1 MRSTMTRSLALLLA
15 ALFGFTGCSADTAS
29 SGSEGC
35 VAGDACFCEDGQSG
49 LSTCDDDGRAGCACD
64 APVEADAGAADAGAA
79 DATPDDAQGADTGGG
94 GEDAA
99 PTGCTPIPQWPDLDR
114 DGAGDAAAEPVEDCD
129 YLDGYSLVGS
139 DCDDNDPDRY
149 PFAPELCDGRDNDC
163 DDEIDEQTTTVTQWP
178 DVDGDGFGD
187 RDGTP
192 AADCAPLDG
201 YVRNDD
207 DCDDASEAIAPG
219 VNDTCDGVDN
229 DCDDEIDEDATFA
242 LFWPDADD
250 DTFGDAASVPQ
261 RACAQPAGTVTNRED
276 CDDSDPAIFPGAEE
290 VCDLRDNDC
299 DGALDEGTPLLVLYP
314 DTDGDGAGDLFA
326 SAALSCEPI
335 ARFVSDQSDCD
346 DENPDVYPGA
356 VETCDGVDEDCDGAV
371 DEEATDLT
379 TWYAD
384 VDGDGAGDGA
394 NLVRACARPSG
405 YVSNASDCDDRNDTV
420 AAGTE
425 EVCDGADNDCDGAV
439 DEGVSNRC
447 GTCGA
452 EPEEV
457 CGDFIDNDCDGA
469 IDEPEAG
476 CFCDGR
482 TNQPCYPGEPQTLG
496 IGACRGGVVSCTCPS
511 GDRFCDDGVYGEC
524 VGAVTP
530 SPEVCDG
537 IDNNCDGRIDEGV
550 RNPCGGC
557 GAVPV
562 EVCDGV
568 DNDCDGRID
577 EGVRNAC
584 GQCPGDEAAEVCNGF
599 DDDCDGFVDEGCTCE
614 GDGES
619 CYPGPPATLGVGA
632 CAAGIRDCYASTSG
646 TGLCEG
652 AVLPGLEVCN
662 DVDDDCDGRV
672 DVGPTGCSVCGTSP
686 ETCNGID
693 DDCDGFIDEGLRNAC
708 GDCLDAVVPE
718 ELGGAELCNGFDDDC
733 DGLVD
738 EGLVNACGT
747 CDEVCYVDGFD
758 DDETF
763 NEGEGEGIE
772 IADGIRL
779 NSSSFTFSDIWVANT
794 ADDTVTRINT
804 ETGAVINTYE
814 VGYNGGRNNDNPS
827 RTAVDFD
834 GNAWVANRAFG
845 QQGSIAKI
853 RGGDCVDDCVAFIVP
868 VGGSNALPRG
878 LAIDTDGNVWV
889 GLDNSRTIV
898 KLSGTNGAQL
908 GSWNV
913 GIRTY
918 GLAID
923 NRGILWI
930 ATIDGGV
937 IGAFDTNTNTY
948 LGAWSGAQCTRPY
961 GIAVDGDGN
970 VWAGNWTCGNVVRLD
985 RASFDRGERPPRFDY
1000 YGTGLSN
1007 TRGIAV
1013 DANNV
1018 VWVASSGNDR
1028 IARLNRT
1035 TGAQLGTTA
1044 TCDNPIGVGVANDGD
1059 VWAVCYGS
1067 DRAERFDAAGIV
1079 VGNVTVGDQPYS
1091 YSDMTGFQL
1100 RNFTS
1105 PRGTWRTV
1113 FDCTF
1118 ADCAFDYVRFEAST
1132 PAGTAVSLRFRTQP
1146 PSGPWSAWTASFA
1159 ASPIDLRGLAP
1170 RGQRLE
1176 IEVQLSTDANGVSPV
1191 LQSFDV
1197 EWQRP

>member
-1 MRSTMTRSLALLLA
+1 MSMMLHSDSAVVVSRAWASLVLL
-15 ALFGFTGCSADTAS
+15 TGLVLVAGMGCGDDAPGSGEDPGNETGDVSADTRTDAVEDAAGDPSPDVNVGPDVGRPCPPDPGTYGDPCVDDTECTSGICFDAPGGAFCTEPCVDTCEPLCDGQRMRCRGIEQS
-29 SGSEGC
+29 SG
-35 VAGDACFCEDGQSG
+35 VLFACQ
-49 LSTCDDDGRAGCACD
+49 
-64 APVEADAGAADAGAA
+64 PVEDTLCRGCL
-79 DATPDDAQGADTGGG
+79 DDAQCTSGRCLTFDDGTRACGRDCQV
-94 GEDAA
+94 DVDC
-99 PTGCTPIPQWPDLDR
+99 PTGYTCGDSTEANDGQCVPVTRSCSCTVDTAGLQRPCASENEF
-114 DGAGDAAAEPVEDCD
+114 GACAGVETCDAELGWSACEADEAEAEV
-129 YLDGYSLVGS
+129 
-139 DCDDNDPDRY
+139 
-149 PFAPELCDGRDNDC
+149 CDGRDNDC
-163 DDEIDEQTTTVTQWP
+163 DGV
-178 DVDGDGFGD
+178 VD
-187 RDGTP
+187 
-192 AADCAPLDG
+192 
-201 YVRNDD
+201 
-207 DCDDASEAIAPG
+207 
-219 VNDTCDGVDN
+219 DGVEIGPACTIDN
-229 DCDDEIDEDATFA
+229 A
-242 LFWPDADD
+242 
-250 DTFGDAASVPQ
+250 FGS
-261 RACAQPAGTVTNRED
+261 CAGTN
-276 CDDSDPAIFPGAEE
+276 
-290 VCDLRDNDC
+290 VCQ
-299 DGALDEGTPLLVLYP
+299 GE
-314 DTDGDGAGDLFA
+314 AGYT
-326 SAALSCEPI
+326 CI
-335 ARFVSDQSDCD
+335 
-346 DENPDVYPGA
+346 G
-356 VETCDGVDEDCDGAV
+356 ETA
-371 DEEATDLT
+371 
-379 TWYAD
+379 
-384 VDGDGAGDGA
+384 
-394 NLVRACARPSG
+394 
-405 YVSNASDCDDRNDTV
+405 
-420 AAGTE
+420 TE
-425 EVCDGADNDCDGAV
+425 EVCDGVDNDCDGAV

-447 GTCGA
+447 GTCGP

-530 SPEVCDG
+530 TPEVCDG

-662 DVDDDCDGRV
+662 DIDDDCDGRV

-814 VGYNGGRNNDNPS
+814 VGYNAGRNNDNPS

-834 GNAWVANRAFG
+834 GNAWVANRAFS

-853 RGGDCVDDCVAFIVP
+853 RGGDCVDDCVEFIVP

-937 IGAFDTNTNTY
+937 LGAFDTNTNTY
-948 LGAWSGAQCTRPY
+948 LGAWSGSQCTRPY

-1013 DANNV
+1013 DANNI

-1044 TCDNPIGVGVANDGD
+1044 TCNNPIGVGVANDGD

-1067 DRAERFDAAGIV
+1067 DRAERFSEAGIV

-1118 ADCAFDYVRFEAST
+1118 ADCAFDFVRFEAST